1 MKETGEQIEELID
14 EMSYDLAECHV
25 EFLLNGELYTDYS
38 TMAQKMVSRGYRRQ
52 NEVAREILEGIEEFI
67 LTCIE
72 NDEKVSNSGGDE
84 YYDGRFMAFK
94 IIEEHLAEL
103 KKKYTEV

>member
-1 MKETGEQIEELID
+1 MSKEQID
-14 EMSYDLAECHV
+14 EMSYDLAECHM
-25 EFLLNGELYTDYS
+25 EFLSNGELYTDYP
-38 TMAQKMVSRGYRRQ
+38 TMSQKMVSRGYRRQ
-52 NEVAREILEGIEEFI
+52 SEVAREIFEEIEKFI

-72 NDEKVSNSGGDE
+72 NDEKVSNSGDDE